1 MAGHSKWA
9 NIKHKKAAADAKR
22 NKVFTKLAKEITVAA
37 RLGGADE
44 TSNSRLRT
52 AVIKARQGNMPK
64 DNIDRAIKRGVGD
77 SDGVSLEEIIYEGYG
92 SGGIA
97 IMIEVVTDKKSRT
110 LPEIK
115 NIFSKAGG
123 SFAEA
128 GAVSYL
134 FEHKGLILIQ
144 GESIDEELLFEAAI
158 EAGAEDIE
166 PDDDNVFAIKTE
178 KENFHATLSKLEA
191 VAEKNSWE
199 IIESSLQYL
208 PSATV
213 TLDVEKGTAVLKL
226 LDTLENHDDVQ
237 NVFSNLELT
246 DELMSVEI

>member
-37 RLGGADE
+37 RLGGDDE
-44 TSNSRLRT
+44 NANSRLRT
-52 AVIKARQGNMPK
+52 AILKARQSNMPK
-64 DNIDRAIKRGVGD
+64 DNIDRAIKRGSGT
-77 SDGVSLEEIIYEGYG
+77 SDGNSLEEIVYEGYG
-92 SGGIA
+92 AGGIA
-97 IMIEVVTDKKSRT
+97 IMVEVVTDKKSRT

-123 SFAEA
+123 SFAET

-134 FEHKGLILIQ
+134 FEHKGLILIE
-144 GESIDEELLFEAAI
+144 GENIDEELLFEAAV

-166 PDDDNVFAIKTE
+166 ADDENIFAIKTE
-178 KENFHATLSKLEA
+178 KENFHAVLSQME
-191 VAEKNSWE
+191 VFTEKQSWK
-199 IIESSLQYL
+199 ILESSLQYIAN
-208 PSATV
+208 ATITV
-213 TLDVEKGTAVLKL
+213 DLEKGSAVLKL
-226 LDTLENHDDVQ
+226 LDNLENHDDVQ

-246 DELMSVEI
+246 DDLMSVEL

>member
-44 TSNSRLRT
+44 TANSRLRT
-52 AVIKARQGNMPK
+52 AVIKARQANMPK
-64 DNIDRAIKRGVGD
+64 DNIDRAVKRGSGE
-77 SDGVSLEEIIYEGYG
+77 SDGVSLEEIVYEGYAQ
-92 SGGIA
+92 GGVA
-97 IMIEVVTDKKSRT
+97 IMVEVVTDKKSRT

-115 NIFSKAGG
+115 NIFNRAGG
-123 SFAEA
+123 SLAEA

-134 FEHKGLILIQ
+134 FENKGLILLS
-144 GESIDEELLFEAAI
+144 GENMNEETVFEAAI

-166 PDDDNVFAIKTE
+166 PDDENVFAIKTE
-178 KENFHATLSKLEA
+178 KENFHAVLSQIENA
-191 VAEKNSWE
+191 AEKNSWQ
-199 IIESSLQYL
+199 IMESSLQYI
-208 PSATV
+208 PSATISV
-213 TLDVEKGTAVLKL
+213 DLEKGTSVLKL
-226 LDTLENHDDVQ
+226 LDSLENHDDVQ